1 MLFLFSV
8 TVHFAASPVLKKK
21 KKKELQFGLSFWF
34 ILISVR
40 KFKFLSG
47 WIPEEISC
55 VVT

>member
-1 MLFLFSV
+1 MMLFPFSV

-21 KKKELQFGLSFWF
+21 KKELQIDLSFWF
-34 ILISVR
+34 VLISVR

>member
-1 MLFLFSV
+1 MLFPFSV

-21 KKKELQFGLSFWF
+21 KKELQIDLSFWF
-34 ILISVR
+34 VLISVR